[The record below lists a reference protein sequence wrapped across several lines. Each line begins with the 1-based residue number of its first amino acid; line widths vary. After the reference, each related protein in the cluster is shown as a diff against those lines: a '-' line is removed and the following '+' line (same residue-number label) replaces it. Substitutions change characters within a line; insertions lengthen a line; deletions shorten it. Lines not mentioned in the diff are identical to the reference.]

1 MKNLLSII
9 TFCFLTS
16 IVFGQEHLN
25 KTTRI
30 YGVVIDSESYLPI
43 KDVKISYNNKVL
55 TSTNKDGFFES
66 DINFNSSS
74 RDGLKVTFS
83 KSGFNNINSIEKW
96 EPSMYKNGVNYLVG
110 LKSGNNKGFTDVS
123 PGDLSYDQT
132 IDKLEDIKKKKHF
145 KDRLAQIRLNNENSF
160 FEIDEHYYILSNTH
174 WLEVGS
180 PEDSIRLNDSKPI
193 LAKELNS
200 VIKRSQIVAMT
211 PDEFEVGVYRL
222 TTKKQ

>member
-1 MKNLLSII
+1 M
-9 TFCFLTS
+9 
-16 IVFGQEHLN
+16 V
-25 KTTRI
+25 
-30 YGVVIDSESYLPI
+30 
-43 KDVKISYNNKVL
+43 
-55 TSTNKDGFFES
+55 FFES

-83 KSGFNNINSIEKW
+83 KSGFNNINSMEKW

-160 FEIDEHYYILSNTH
+160 FEIDEHYYIFEQH
-174 WLEVGS
+174 E
-180 PEDSIRLNDSKPI
+180 
-193 LAKELNS
+193 LARNW
-200 VIKRSQIVAMT
+200 
-211 PDEFEVGVYRL
+211 
-222 TTKKQ
+222 